1 MDTLVIDA
9 GNTRIQWRL
18 RRRGGGLEESDA
30 SLDDLQDD
38 LESVLGSDPDSLQ
51 VAVSCLRKD
60 HRSILESVL
69 QNKCHT
75 PILWIE
81 NGASPFVSVRT
92 DFPQQTGADRAL
104 SALAWGR
111 LQNQSS
117 AIIIDAGTAVTV
129 DAVTPDGVLLGGW
142 ITPGWQALKKSLEAQ
157 APELPVNSMNES
169 VEEPWAQETLRALGG
184 GLETLYGAGVAAL
197 QARVEAGF
205 REQGEDSPVTILTG
219 GDAARLRTFFPHARH
234 LPGLVLDGLEAALKM
249 HDSSAGGSE

>member
-75 PILWIE
+75 PKI
-81 NGASPFVSVRT
+81 G
-92 DFPQQTGADRAL
+92 RAH
-104 SALAWGR
+104 
-111 LQNQSS
+111 
-117 AIIIDAGTAVTV
+117 V
-129 DAVTPDGVLLGGW
+129 
-142 ITPGWQALKKSLEAQ
+142 
-157 APELPVNSMNES
+157 
-169 VEEPWAQETLRALGG
+169 
-184 GLETLYGAGVAAL
+184 
-197 QARVEAGF
+197 
-205 REQGEDSPVTILTG
+205 
-219 GDAARLRTFFPHARH
+219 
-234 LPGLVLDGLEAALKM
+234 
-249 HDSSAGGSE
+249 